1 VNGDRPPIADAP
13 QPASITETEAQYAL
27 GIVRRICDEVGP
39 GLPGSPQER
48 ARAEIIRQE
57 LESHLGPENVSLEDF
72 RLAPDAFLAAPA
84 ISTVWMVLAAL
95 LNLAAG
101 RLPGIPVWVSAS
113 AAVGLSIV
121 AVLIFLLGFVLA
133 LEVLDPL
140 FPKRTSV
147 NVIGRLR
154 KPSAGPI
161 RRLLLFSG
169 HHDSAVEFN
178 WIRFTRYG
186 YFILSIT
193 WMFGLITVLGM
204 SAIQWMGAVSGE
216 AALARFGT
224 LGWRW
229 LVYPLAPSIAYVLF
243 FAGSRRDGGQVPG
256 AADNLAS
263 CATAVALA
271 RFLVENPSALPE
283 ETEIRFVCFGSE
295 EAGVRGSR
303 RYVERHIDEL
313 RRLDARL
320 VNFETIVHP
329 VVTILSSETNG
340 AVRNSPAMVASL
352 VAAAEGAG
360 VPYRVQ
366 PAILGTSSDAGPF
379 SKAGLK
385 ATTLIPWK
393 FPQQTVAFYHTR
405 RDRPDILTVEPLLN
419 VLRLSLAWI
428 RSGGEGPTRDF
439 DEDA

>member
-1 VNGDRPPIADAP
+1 MNGDRPPIADAP
-13 QPASITETEAQYAL
+13 PPASITETEAQYAL
-27 GIVRRICDEVGP
+27 GLVRRICDEVGP
-39 GLPGSPQER
+39 GIPGSPQER
-48 ARAEIIRQE
+48 ARAEVLRQE

-84 ISTVWMVLAAL
+84 VSTVWMVLAAL

-154 KPSAGPI
+154 KPGTENV
-161 RRLLLFSG
+161 RRLLLLSG
-169 HHDSAVEFN
+169 HLDSAVEFN
-178 WIRFTRYG
+178 WIRYTRYG
-186 YFILSIT
+186 YFVLSIT
-193 WMFGLITVLGM
+193 WLIAQIVVLGF
-204 SAIQWMGAVSGE
+204 SLIQLSG
-216 AALARFGT
+216 ALAGAPNLVRLGT
-224 LGWRW
+224 LGWV
-229 LVYPLAPSIAYVLF
+229 LLAYPIAPSIAYALF
-243 FAGSRRDGGQVPG
+243 FAGSRRDGGAVPG

-263 CATAVALA
+263 CATAIALC
-271 RFLVENPSALPE
+271 RFLVANPSTMPE
-283 ETEIRFVCFGSE
+283 DTEIRFVCFGSE

-303 RYVERHIDEL
+303 RYVARQLDEL

-329 VVTILSSETNG
+329 VITILSSETNG
-340 AVRNSPAMVASL
+340 SVKNSPALVQSL
-352 VAAAEGAG
+352 VAAAKRAG

-366 PAILGTSSDAGPF
+366 PALLGTSNDAGPF

-385 ATTLIPWK
+385 AATLIPWK

-428 RSGGEGPTRDF
+428 RPGGEGPTREF